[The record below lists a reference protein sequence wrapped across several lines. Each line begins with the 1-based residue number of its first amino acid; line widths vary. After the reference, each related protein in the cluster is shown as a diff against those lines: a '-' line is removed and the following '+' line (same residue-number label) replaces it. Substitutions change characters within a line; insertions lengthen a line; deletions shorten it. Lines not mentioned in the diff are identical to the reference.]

1 MNRGFSRLI
10 SWTAILIVA
19 VGMTACQ
26 QEPMPT
32 PTAEPVASTP
42 IPTLFIPA
50 PFIRRHVILEAHN
63 PCGVSLGSSNV
74 DFHEGFLDWVKGD
87 SHLVFDRAHTIWS
100 VNVETA
106 EAVEVVNANPTGRQ
120 FLYGYHADASPTSSR
135 IVYATCEYPI
145 DYPAGYAPIMQNGGY
160 EIATVDAD
168 GTGKRRL
175 TYNTDFENY
184 PAWSPDGTLIAFV
197 ANPRNQRT
205 TPGHYE
211 PLSAELT
218 IMAADGSDVRR
229 IGVPLEAGAMGV
241 GLYPPMWSPD
251 GQRLAFIV
259 NERGV
264 ETGSPLKKVLHTI
277 RSNGLDGSELYLVG
291 ETASLPSWSPDGE
304 RLAFARDDE
313 DGAGVY
319 VARYDGT
326 ELSRVAHF
334 AAEVSW
340 APHGS
345 EILLAG
351 EALYVVQPDGADLR
365 RLGLA
370 HPGVYADVAVWSSDG
385 SMIAV
390 RSGEVIFTM
399 RRDGT
404 DMRVLIGEVPEES
417 SSP

>member
-10 SWTAILIVA
+10 FWTAILIVA

-63 PCGVSLGSSNV
+63 PCGASPGSSNV
-74 DFHEGFLDWVKGD
+74 DFHQGFLDWAEGD
-87 SHLVFDRAHTIWS
+87 SRLVFDRAHTIWS

-106 EAVEVVNANPTGRQ
+106 EAMEVVNANPTDRS
-120 FLYGYHADASPTSSR
+120 FLYGYHADVSPASDR

-145 DYPAGYAPIMQNGGY
+145 DYPAGYAPILQSGGY
-160 EIATVDAD
+160 EIATADAD

-184 PAWSPDGTLIAFV
+184 PAWSPDGALIAFV
-197 ANPRNQRT
+197 AAPHSQGT
-205 TPGHYE
+205 VPGHYD

-218 IMAADGSDVRR
+218 IMAADGSDLRR
-229 IGVPLEAGAMGV
+229 VYVPLDAETMGV
-241 GLYPPMWSPD
+241 GLYPPVWSPD

-259 NERGV
+259 NEREGD
-264 ETGSPLKKVLHTI
+264 TGSPLRKILYTI
-277 RSNGLDGSELYLVG
+277 RSKGLGDSELYLVG

-313 DGAGVY
+313 GGDGVY

-326 ELSRVAHF
+326 ELRRVAHF
-334 AAEVSW
+334 AVEVSW
-340 APHGS
+340 SPDGS
-345 EILLAG
+345 ILLAG